1 MEFEKEATEELKSK
15 RLESLVK
22 LIDALNDFGESWQTA
37 FPADERD
44 RQMDYLETLCQ
55 LNNLSGLAP
64 VSIAFILAGI
74 MANEVDK
81 TMSALAERPIL

>member
-1 MEFEKEATEELKSK
+1 MEFEREATDELKSK

-37 FPADERD
+37 FPVEEREK
-44 RQMDYLETLCQ
+44 QVDYLETLCH
-55 LNNLSGLAP
+55 LNNISGLAP

-74 MANEVDK
+74 MANEVNK
-81 TMSALAERPIL
+81 TMAALAEKPTL